1 MFKFLEGRKTYMA
14 GWALVF
20 LAVGTLIQNWVD
32 GQPLDLE
39 RNIEQLLLGFAIISG
54 RSALGGATG
63 NGSTSPPP
71 AASAA
76 SKRVA

>member
-54 RSALGGATG
+54 RSAITNATG
-63 NGSTSPPP
+63 SGSSTSPPP
-71 AASAA
+71 AAAA
-76 SKRVA
+76 KRAA

>member
-32 GQPLDLE
+32 GQPLELE

-54 RSALGGATG
+54 RSALG
-63 NGSTSPPP
+63 NGSGSSTSPPP
-71 AASAA
+71 AAPAA
-76 SKRVA
+76 SKRAA